1 MDSPANPPGPP
12 RTIGELRE
20 TSLHA
25 ALKALLAQ
33 PGDLIETPVEGY
45 VVDIARGS
53 QLFEIQTGRFS
64 GLKPKLA
71 ALLPGHQV
79 RLVYPVAQSRW
90 VVRAAADGTVLRRRK
105 SPVRGVAEQVF
116 RELVSIPKLA
126 LHPHFS
132 LEVLLIEEEQI
143 WRDDGRGSWRR
154 QRWSIA
160 DRRLLRVIDQLPL
173 DAAGDYQ
180 ALLPPGLPEAFTTAE
195 LAEGLGQPRRLA
207 GQMVYCLRE
216 MGLVKAHGKRGRAVL
231 YRQSDPT
238 RTQHRC

>member
-1 MDSPANPPGPP
+1 MDSPANPFASP

-25 ALKALLAQ
+25 ALKALIAR
-33 PGDLIETPVEGY
+33 PGDLIETRVEGY
-45 VVDIARGS
+45 IVDIVRGS
-53 QLFEIQTGRFS
+53 QLIEIQTGRFS

-71 ALLPGHQV
+71 ALLPRYQV
-79 RLVYPVAQSRW
+79 RLVYPIAQSRW
-90 VVRAAADGTVLRRRK
+90 VVRAAADGAALRRRK
-105 SPVRGVAEQVF
+105 SPVHGAVEHVF
-116 RELVSIPKLA
+116 RELVSIPALA
-126 LHPHFS
+126 LHPCFS

-173 DAAGDYQ
+173 ETAADYQ
-180 ALLPPGLPEAFTTAE
+180 ALLPPALPALFTTAE
-195 LAEGLGQPRRLA
+195 LAEALGQPRRLA

-216 MGLVKAHGKRGRAVL
+216 MGLLTAHGKRGRAVL
-231 YRQSDPT
+231 YRQSEWA
-238 RTQHRC
+238 RT